1 MQADPRDN
9 RSRPGE
15 NAPEVRE
22 RKAVTPIANMMM
34 VSNVVT
40 CGAMPVNVA
49 GEKYATTEMR
59 TAQRGNKRVTRE
71 SMERRS
77 WLIYIKGT
85 AQGAGMQGCTR
96 RWANN
101 DKAKRTEGCSRLG

>member
-1 MQADPRDN
+1 
-9 RSRPGE
+9 
-15 NAPEVRE
+15 
-22 RKAVTPIANMMM
+22 M

-77 WLIYIKGT
+77 WLMDKGV
-85 AQGAGMQGCTR
+85 AQSIGVQRAHGAGQITIKR
-96 RWANN
+96 RVFQAWLTVRSINS
-101 DKAKRTEGCSRLG
+101 GQ